1 MAPIKTSGLQLCHKY
16 YTMSEATEI
25 EKKSLEAHVE
35 LCAERYN
42 QLEARFEHVDGK
54 INHLETLLR
63 EVHDMVQRISE
74 KRTDQL
80 IGWGVG
86 IIGTLVAT
94 TVYLVTNYVLK

>member
-1 MAPIKTSGLQLCHKY
+1 MVET
-16 YTMSEATEI
+16 TDI

-42 QLEARFEHVDGK
+42 ALENRLDHMDAK
-54 INHLETLLR
+54 ITNLSDLIR
-63 EVHDMVQRISE
+63 EVHDMVQRMSE

-86 IIGTLVAT
+86 IIGALTAV
-94 TVYLVTNYVLK
+94 TVYLIANYVLK

>member
-1 MAPIKTSGLQLCHKY
+1 L
-16 YTMSEATEI
+16 TMSEATEI

-54 INHLETLLR
+54 IGHLETLLR
-63 EVHDMVQRISE
+63 EVHDMVQRMSE

-86 IIGTLVAT
+86 IIGALVAT
-94 TVYLVTNYVLK
+94 TIYLVVNYVLK